1 MTCLRQRCYHLKAMI
16 PPTITRDH
24 LLAALADIDRS
35 GIPTG
40 RRSTGYLLLHNGK
53 YYPPKYVVSLAAKIA
68 TGFELRSG
76 EFGGGSETNRFLT
89 TRGFTTLR
97 LAPSSAPTKPQVV
110 KSLPPPIGMSPL
122 AIKSPPA
129 PATPTAGSHSERC
142 RECKATVLA
151 LLKSLYGDVHVNVGF
166 EVGTQPADFK
176 GLPYH
181 PTLSKIYEMLR
192 HRRGFGEF
200 VRTSR
205 LPNCDFFVSQPGF
218 VVEFDESQHFTAARA
233 DALQLYPEH
242 LGLGFK
248 RLDWISRCRE
258 IAAEDNDPA
267 FRDEQRAWYDT
278 LRDFLP
284 SVKGLRSTIR
294 LYAKQ
299 YVWCSL
305 NPSQP
310 RDRDTFRQILGAR
323 ADFWSIHIR
332 SCPDPVLARVIIDGL
347 WDGDVVLAKA
357 LLREIS
363 KRYAGSPK
371 VKCLSTCGAFLTFD
385 FPKDFAAMRDNLN
398 PPLDVINQLIARAD
412 EVCSQLL
419 DESTIK
425 QLRSVSD
432 YLTLGVDSRKR
443 LVSTT
448 HNRITEPHVELVCLV
463 DLRTNAR
470 HWTGKF
476 YPTSNQAGTII
487 RFTDLKSH
495 FVDLDCG
502 KAMVLGCHDMTVFN
516 PRSQTNAGG
525 WRQQVSEEFRAL
537 TKIQEPTFVLHH
549 PHTAVKSRT
558 WLQAWSGLHQEVP
571 SVRFSLGTGAYS
583 MADEGWDGRNTL
595 DEVLASTKRG
605 PVTDVIICV
614 AGPA

>member
-1 MTCLRQRCYHLKAMI
+1 MI
-16 PPTITRDH
+16 PATITREH
-24 LLAALADIDRS
+24 LLAAIAEIDRS
-35 GIPTG
+35 GVPPG
-40 RRSTGYLLLHNGK
+40 RGSTGYLLLHNGK
-53 YYPPKYVVSLAAKIA
+53 YYPPKYVISVAAKIA
-68 TGFELRSG
+68 TGFELRAG
-76 EFGGGSETNRFLT
+76 AFGGGSESNRFLAA
-89 TRGFTTLR
+89 RGFATLP
-97 LAPSSAPTKPQVV
+97 LAPSPATPKPQVV
-110 KSLPPPIGMSPL
+110 KPLPSLTAVSAP
-122 AIKSPPA
+122 AIKSSPA
-129 PATPTAGSHSERC
+129 AATPTAGSHSQRC
-142 RECKATVLA
+142 RECKSTVLA
-151 LLKSLYGDVHVNVGF
+151 LLKSLYGEAHINFSF

-176 GLPYH
+176 GTPYH

-192 HRRGFGEF
+192 NRRGFSEF

-205 LPNCDFFVSQPGF
+205 LPNCDFFVPKPGF

-233 DALQLYPEH
+233 DALQLYPED
-242 LGLGFK
+242 LGLGFN
-248 RLDWISRCRE
+248 RLLWIRRSRE

-284 SVKGLRSTIR
+284 SMKGLRSTIR

-305 NPSQP
+305 NPNNP
-310 RDRDTFRQILGAR
+310 RDLDTFRQILGAR
-323 ADFWSIHIR
+323 ADFWSIQIR
-332 SCPDPVLARVIIDGL
+332 SCPNAVLARVIIDGV

-357 LLREIS
+357 LLRELF
-363 KRYAGSPK
+363 KRHAGSPK

-385 FPKDFAAMRDNLN
+385 FPKNLTAMRDNLN
-398 PPLDVINQLIARAD
+398 PPPDATNRLIARAD

-425 QLRSVSD
+425 QLRSVCD

-448 HNRITEPHVELVCLV
+448 HNRITEPHVEFVCLV
-463 DLRTNAR
+463 DLRTGAR

-487 RFTDLKSH
+487 RFGDLKSH

-516 PRSQTNAGG
+516 PRSQANAGG
-525 WRQQVSEEFRAL
+525 WRQQVSEEFREL
-537 TKIQEPTFVLHH
+537 TKIEQPTFVLHH

-558 WLQAWSGLHQEVP
+558 WLQAWSGLRQEVP

-583 MADEGWDGRNTL
+583 MADEGWSGRSTL

-605 PVTDVIICV
+605 PVIDVIIRV
-614 AGPA
+614 AGSA